1 MSFSS
6 VITRMKEGYISDFG
20 TIHHHSITGNET
32 KSIFM
37 FGKNHIRRQSALHF
51 GEKTLQWKLY
61 TYEKGDIHMIHEKW
75 QNNKTIKKVKCIHT
89 DAKKY
94 IVNRALTV
102 GNIYEVKNET
112 GEFLFIIDNTNKV
125 GGYYK
130 EYFEEVKA

>member
-1 MSFSS
+1 
-6 VITRMKEGYISDFG
+6 MKNG
-20 TIHHHSITGNET
+20 
-32 KSIFM
+32 
-37 FGKNHIRRQSALHF
+37 R
-51 GEKTLQWKLY
+51 
-61 TYEKGDIHMIHEKW
+61 
-75 QNNKTIKKVKCIHT
+75 TIKPLKSKVHT
-89 DAKKY
+89 YRCQKY